1 MEATQN
7 CVSCG
12 TEWKTN
18 RTGWSFYCVKC
29 MKALLLE
36 NARLKAELQ
45 GMKDAV
51 RLVLERK

>member
-12 TEWKTN
+12 TEWKPN
-18 RTGWSFYCVKC
+18 RTGWSFYCEKC
-29 MKALLLE
+29 MKAVLLE